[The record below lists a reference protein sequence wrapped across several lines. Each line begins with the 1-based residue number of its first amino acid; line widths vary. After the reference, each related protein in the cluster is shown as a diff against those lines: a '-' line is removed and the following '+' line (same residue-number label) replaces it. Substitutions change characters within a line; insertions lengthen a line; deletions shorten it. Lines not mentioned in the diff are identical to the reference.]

1 MREIIE
7 VPEQPEVTLLV
18 IQSGFDDNTR
28 EVKHT
33 KQELV
38 TKTLD
43 FMYNVGNAKIGVDS
57 FGKAFL
63 ANDSTINPIIC
74 SIGYDQAQLENAN
87 EKYLIE
93 TIHPLLNN
101 TVVILEQRVQTL
113 ELLKAAHL
121 GSNA

>member
-28 EVKHT
+28 EIKHT

-113 ELLKAAHL
+113 ELLKAAHS
-121 GSNA
+121 GANA